1 MANFPYSFLNERIRV
16 EHWSNAQKQG
26 VAAAKAMLGIRE
38 PYAEVPWFWSDQYD
52 LNMQYVGHA
61 SEWDEVVLRGD
72 VASRKFAAFY
82 LKDGRLRA
90 TMAVSRPKEIAAS
103 RKLIPA
109 GTQLTAEQLKDEDVD
124 LRKLATGE

>member
-1 MANFPYSFLNERIRV
+1 
-16 EHWSNAQKQG
+16 
-26 VAAAKAMLGIRE
+26 
-38 PYAEVPWFWSDQYD
+38 
-52 LNMQYVGHA
+52 MQYVGHA
-61 SEWDEVVLRGD
+61 SEWDVVVLRGD
-72 VASRKFAAFY
+72 VAGRKFAAFY

-90 TMAVSRPKEIAAS
+90 TMAVSRPREKAES